1 VSGDSGAEDRGAGA
15 RGAGDRGADDH
26 GTTDRLKADAV
37 VPEAD
42 DDAPRRAVERPVAE
56 RLGLT
61 PGPEVVR
68 AALNRAR
75 AAAQARGVRP
85 GQPGKRRVVQPEQR
99 SGPGRD
105 GRDPVLLGDLIPRIA
120 SERGWSGDLQAN
132 GVIARWREIVG
143 EQVADH
149 TEPESFDDGV
159 LVIRADQTSWAQEL
173 RLQLPRLREL
183 VEAEVG
189 RDGLTE
195 IRVLGPAGPHW
206 VKGKRRVAGRGP
218 RDTYG

>member
-1 VSGDSGAEDRGAGA
+1 MS
-15 RGAGDRGADDH
+15 GDRGA
-26 GTTDRLKADAV
+26 ADEPSVTGRA
-37 VPEAD
+37 PESGSAPADD
-42 DDAPRRAVERPVAE
+42 DDAPRRSVERPVAE

-85 GQPGKRRVVQPEQR
+85 GQPGRRKVVQPEQR

-120 SERGWSGDLQAN
+120 AERGWSGDLQAN

>member
-1 VSGDSGAEDRGAGA
+1 MSGDRGAEDRGAGA
-15 RGAGDRGADDH
+15 RGAGDRGADDR
-26 GTTDRLKADAV
+26 GTTDRSKADGV
-37 VPEAD
+37 VPGTD